1 MRGRRPE
8 IGETLYFVCEHFYY
22 IPNHAGPVTEYCVC
36 SGKVK
41 TFLTGRYTE
50 MRLVGKNPDGFP
62 TPYYYKLS
70 DFGKRIFDNPKDA
83 ALLAKEMTE
92 KYERT
97 WGWTGD
103 PPMRRTWTKYLSETE
118 SEGHE

>member
-8 IGETLYFVCEHFYY
+8 IGETLYFVCEHLYY
-22 IPNHAGPVTEYCVC
+22 KPNRVGPVLEYCVC

-41 TFLTGRYTE
+41 TFLTGKYTE

-62 TPYYYKLS
+62 TPSYFKLS
-70 DFGKRIFDNPKDA
+70 DLGKRIFDNPKDA

-103 PPMRRTWTKYLSETE
+103 PPMRRTWEKYLSETE
-118 SEGHE
+118 SQEHE